1 MRRRVARAWLVVP
14 ERAEPMSAAPFATLE
29 PVAEIKFGQV
39 GIANLKLKRLDAEA
53 LASELRDKVESAATL
68 FARAPV
74 VLDLSHLP
82 SLPDLETVRD
92 LLARIRQ
99 SGMLPVGLSYGTS
112 ENDQLAQALGIPVV
126 AKFRAAYERAP
137 AGSPEVVPSPR
148 DTPVPPSRESASTE
162 FTAAPPAA
170 ATIGMLHDKPVRSG
184 QQIYARGRDLT
195 LSTLVG
201 NGAEVIADGS
211 IHVYGALRGRALA
224 GAQGDTSARIYCQEF
239 HAELVSIAG
248 QYRVFEDIPKDLRGQ
263 RVQAW
268 LEGDKLLLKKM

>member
-1 MRRRVARAWLVVP
+1 
-14 ERAEPMSAAPFATLE
+14 MSAAPFATLE

-53 LASELRDKVESAATL
+53 LATELHDKVESAATL

-82 SLPDLETVRD
+82 TLPDLETVRD

-112 ENDQLAQALGIPVV
+112 ENDQLAQALGVPVI

-137 AGSPEVVPSPR
+137 AGSADAALSTR
-148 DTPVPPSRESASTE
+148 DTPVPPSRESVPVEPS
-162 FTAAPPAA
+162 PPVPAVTG
-170 ATIGMLHDKPVRSG
+170 ATVGMLHDKPVRSG
-184 QQIYARGRDLT
+184 QQLYARGRDLT
-195 LSTLVG
+195 LTTLVG

-224 GAQGDTSARIYCQEF
+224 GAQGDTTARIYCQEF

>member
-1 MRRRVARAWLVVP
+1 M
-14 ERAEPMSAAPFATLE
+14 MAAAQFATLE

-39 GIANLKLKRLDAEA
+39 GIANLKLKRLDPEG
-53 LASELRDKVESAATL
+53 LAAELRDKVGSAAKL
-68 FARAPV
+68 FLRAPV

-82 SLPDLETVRD
+82 TLPDLGVVRD
-92 LLARIRQ
+92 LLARISE

-112 ENDQLAQALGIPVV
+112 ENEQLALALGVPVF

-137 AGSPEVVPSPR
+137 AGSVETVAQQ
-148 DTPVPPSRESASTE
+148 TPPPPSREPEPVESGSAGLPAST
-162 FTAAPPAA
+162 A
-170 ATIGMLHDKPVRSG
+170 ATIGMLHNKPVRSG
-184 QQIYARGRDLT
+184 QQIYARGRDLVLT
-195 LSTLVG
+195 TLVG

-248 QYRVFEDIPKDLRGQ
+248 QYRVFEDIPPDLRGQ
-263 RVQAW
+263 PVQAW
-268 LEGDKLLLKKM
+268 LEGDRLMLSRLGTR